1 MGKRSKRPGRAARD
15 VHAVIRE
22 QAAHLK
28 ATPGLRISDADEFPE
43 CAALLHAARHR
54 VESSIPTA
62 VVFEGRRYWIR
73 ARLALQLELF
83 DKPGAAEPMLVGAT
97 VTHEGFGHVP
107 GH

>member
-28 ATPGLRISDADEFPE
+28 ATPGLLISDADDYPE
-43 CAALLHAARHR
+43 CAALLHAARKQ
-54 VESSIPTA
+54 VEATIPAA
-62 VVFEGRRYWIR
+62 VTFEGRRYWLR
-73 ARLALQLELF
+73 VRLALQLEVF
-83 DKPGAAEPMLVGAT
+83 DTPGAAEPLLAGAT
-97 VTHEGFGHVP
+97 ATREGFGHVP

>member
-28 ATPGLRISDADEFPE
+28 ATPGLQISDADDYPE
-43 CAALLHAARHR
+43 AGALLHAARQR
-54 VESSIPTA
+54 VESSIPSA
-62 VVFEGRRYWIR
+62 VHFKGRRYWIR
-73 ARLALQLELF
+73 VRLALQLEVF
-83 DKPGAAEPMLVGAT
+83 DAPGAAEPLLVGAT
-97 VTHEGFGHVP
+97 VTHEGFGHAP